1 MYYYGIDTTYIIY
14 VLPALIF
21 TLIAQWGVK
30 SAYKKASKIH
40 TTSMKT
46 GAEVAER
53 ILHAAGITNVSIVP
67 ISGEM
72 TDNFNPRNN
81 TVSLSQGVYG
91 ASTIAAAGI
100 AAHEVG
106 HAIQYASGYA
116 PLKLRNSIIPICNIG
131 SSLSVPLI
139 LLGFLFS
146 FQPLVTAG
154 IIFFSLAVLF
164 QLITLPVEF
173 NASRR
178 AMKLL
183 EGTGILGSSELPQA
197 RKVLSA
203 AAMTYVAALAVSVMQ
218 LIRLIALF
226 GRGNRRD

>member
-30 SAYKKASKIH
+30 SAYKKASGLH
-40 TTSMKT
+40 VSSMKT

-53 ILHAAGITNVSIVP
+53 ILHAAGITNVNIVP
-67 ISGEM
+67 IAGEM
-72 TDNFNPRNN
+72 TDNFNPKTN

-106 HAIQYASGYA
+106 HAIQYAKGYA
-116 PLKLRNSIIPICNIG
+116 PLKLRNTIIPICNIG
-131 SSLSVPLI
+131 STLSMPLI

-146 FQPLVTAG
+146 FQALVTVG
-154 IIFFSLAVLF
+154 IAFFALAVLF

-178 AMKLL
+178 AMSLL
-183 EGTGILGSSELPQA
+183 QSAGILGASELPQA
-197 RKVLSA
+197 KKVLSA

-218 LIRLIALF
+218 LVRLIALF
-226 GRGNRRD
+226 GRGRRD

>member
-30 SAYKKASKIH
+30 SAYKKASEIH
-40 TTSMKT
+40 TSSMKT

-53 ILHAAGITNVSIVP
+53 ILYAAGITNVSIVP

-72 TDNFNPRNN
+72 TDNFNPKTN

-106 HAIQYASGYA
+106 HAIQYAKGYA
-116 PLKLRNSIIPICNIG
+116 PLKLQNSIIPICNIG
-131 SSLSVPLI
+131 SSLSMPLI

-146 FQPLVTAG
+146 FQPLVTVG
-154 IIFFSLAVLF
+154 IVFFSLAVLF

-183 EGTGILGSSELPQA
+183 ESTGILGSGELPQTK
-197 RKVLSA
+197 KVLSA

>member
-14 VLPALIF
+14 VLPALVF
-21 TLIAQWGVK
+21 TLIAQWGVT
-30 SAYKKASKIH
+30 SAYKKASKIN
-40 TTSMKT
+40 TSSMKT

-53 ILHAAGITNVSIVP
+53 ILSAAGITNVSIVP

-72 TDNFNPRNN
+72 TDNFNPKTN

-106 HAIQYASGYA
+106 HAIQYAKGYA
-116 PLKLRNSIIPICNIG
+116 PLKLRNSIIPVCNIG
-131 SSLSVPLI
+131 SSLSMPLI
-139 LLGFLFS
+139 LLGFVFS
-146 FQPLVTAG
+146 FQPLVTIG
-154 IIFFSLAVLF
+154 ILFFALAVLF

-183 EGTGILGSSELPQA
+183 DGTGILERDELPKA
-197 RKVLSA
+197 KKVLSA

-218 LIRLIALF
+218 LVRLIALF
-226 GRGNRRD
+226 GRGRRD

>member
-30 SAYKKASKIH
+30 SAYRKASRIH
-40 TTSMKT
+40 VSSMKT

-53 ILHAAGITNVSIVP
+53 ILYAAGITNVKVVP

-72 TDNFNPRNN
+72 TDNFNPKTN

-106 HAIQYASGYA
+106 HAIQYAKGYA
-116 PLKLRNSIIPICNIG
+116 PLKLRNTIIPLCNIG
-131 SSLSVPLI
+131 STLSMPLI

-146 FQPLVTAG
+146 FQALVTVG
-154 IIFFSLAVLF
+154 IAFFALAVLF

-178 AMKLL
+178 AMSLL
-183 EGTGILGSSELPQA
+183 RTVGILGESELPQA
-197 RKVLSA
+197 KKVLSA

-218 LIRLIALF
+218 LVRLIALF
-226 GRGNRRD
+226 GRGRRD